1 MKKSILLFIL
11 IALTVL
17 LASCYQ
23 DEVIDFRDKTENFRC
38 EVTVEETNEHYFIYG
53 EDAEYLM
60 SLCKKEWETA
70 ENANGTIY
78 SDLDTIRLRF
88 MADIKDEY
96 QDNLKDIEKA
106 FIFNGNLVYN
116 DYLIYSNNKGYQA
129 HPNFSNSQDKQCG
142 DIFYASILDYLNSI
156 NY

>member
-60 SLCKKEWETA
+60 SLCKKRMGNRRKCKWD
-70 ENANGTIY
+70 N
-78 SDLDTIRLRF
+78 LFRLR
-88 MADIKDEY
+88 Y
-96 QDNLKDIEKA
+96 YPLK
-106 FIFNGNLVYN
+106 
-116 DYLIYSNNKGYQA
+116 IYGRYKGRT
-129 HPNFSNSQDKQCG
+129 SG
-142 DIFYASILDYLNSI
+142 
-156 NY
+156 